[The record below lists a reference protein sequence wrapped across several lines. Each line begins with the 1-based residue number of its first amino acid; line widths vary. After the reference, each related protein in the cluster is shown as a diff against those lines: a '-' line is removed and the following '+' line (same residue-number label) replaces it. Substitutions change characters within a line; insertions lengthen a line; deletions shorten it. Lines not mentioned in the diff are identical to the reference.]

1 MVQQLNADLE
11 ESQTKLSKLKDK
23 LMDQIQPL
31 NELNERV
38 VGTDEIE
45 GIKEQMIEP

>member
-1 MVQQLNADLE
+1 M
-11 ESQTKLSKLKDK
+11 TKLKDK

-38 VGTDEIE
+38 VDTAEVEEI
-45 GIKEQMIEP
+45 KDKMMDLAR